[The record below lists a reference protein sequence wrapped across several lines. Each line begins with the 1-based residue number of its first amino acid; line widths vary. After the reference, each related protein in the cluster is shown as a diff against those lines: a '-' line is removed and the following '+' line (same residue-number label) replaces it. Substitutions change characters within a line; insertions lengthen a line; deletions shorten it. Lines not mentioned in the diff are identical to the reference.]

1 MTLIWI
7 QLTVILWQALS
18 IPGPGKAPTNN
29 GWALSTLVNQNLC
42 VSRIYSI
49 VNPGKYLKK
58 DQSELSTLMPNP
70 WYCSLICFFL
80 LQSFGVDFKHDW
92 CPQQKPLVDIY
103 RGLTEHFCTRRPQWA
118 GRRQRTSV
126 RWQKWNSGHSLG
138 LGLNVFNLQPF
149 NAWRHSWHSE
159 SKSSNLK
166 SSVVFQYLQDIQYL
180 QDNKDPSDIL
190 ARESNL

>member
-1 MTLIWI
+1 MCESQIFNCQPWQIFKKGSKWTVNTNAQSMVLLI
-7 QLTVILWQALS
+7 
-18 IPGPGKAPTNN
+18 
-29 GWALSTLVNQNLC
+29 
-42 VSRIYSI
+42 
-49 VNPGKYLKK
+49 
-58 DQSELSTLMPNP
+58 D
-70 WYCSLICFFL
+70 FFF

-92 CPQQKPLVDIY
+92 WLQHKSLVDIY
-103 RGLTEHFCTRRPQWA
+103 RSLIEHFCTRRPLWA
-118 GRRQRTSV
+118 GQRRRTSV
-126 RWQKWNSGHSLG
+126 RWQKWTSGHSLG
-138 LGLNVFNLQPF
+138 LGLNVFNLQPL